1 MPFWILFRWRKVVE
15 TFWNSAWQDAGWCS
29 HETIERRN
37 CDINSV
43 TCSVERFTLQ
53 PAVGTAGS
61 RYNKHDTSLTQ
72 RPDRLRTLTWDKDWQ
87 RQRCVRGVKNIYMLE
102 MLGEMILS
110 FCLCLHR
117 ANTHTHTHCADV
129 RVRLWLLNQSLSREA
144 ERCVG
149 VWFPGT
155 HRVPAPAC
163 SWVSGCCGCAG
174 IAPSVG
180 GPSRTSGWDAR
191 PVCSGSR
198 TQHRSLLCGTPT
210 WDSWHS
216 PRRWRQIWQ
225 EETKR
230 GVFNIVVMEEVKLW
244 SHEMWYEAM
253 TNYPSFWYRHW
264 IERLREI

>member
-117 ANTHTHTHCADV
+117 ANTHTHTHIVQMYASDCGYWTSHSPGKPRGVLVCDFQALTGSLLL
-129 RVRLWLLNQSLSREA
+129 RVAGWVVA
-144 ERCVG
+144 VG
-149 VWFPGT
+149 VQGLRPLLAGRVARLVGMPGLFAVVAELSTAAFSAAHQPGT
-155 HRVPAPAC
+155 AGTARGDDGKSDRRRQREEC
-163 SWVSGCCGCAG
+163 S
-174 IAPSVG
+174 I
-180 GPSRTSGWDAR
+180 
-191 PVCSGSR
+191 
-198 TQHRSLLCGTPT
+198 
-210 WDSWHS
+210 
-216 PRRWRQIWQ
+216 
-225 EETKR
+225 
-230 GVFNIVVMEEVKLW
+230 LW
-244 SHEMWYEAM
+244 
-253 TNYPSFWYRHW
+253 
-264 IERLREI
+264 